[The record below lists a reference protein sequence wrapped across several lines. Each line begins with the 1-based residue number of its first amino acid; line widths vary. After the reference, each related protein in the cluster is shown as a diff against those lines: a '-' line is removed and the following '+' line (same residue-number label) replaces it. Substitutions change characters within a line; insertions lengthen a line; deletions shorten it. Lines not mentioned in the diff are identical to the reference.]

1 MGEMAAEINQVVPA
15 MCKKATA
22 ANALNEKRFIGL
34 TMIRRKFAK
43 HHELFFV

>member
-1 MGEMAAEINQVVPA
+1 VVPA

-34 TMIRRKFAK
+34 TRIRPQKSAINCR
-43 HHELFFV
+43 